1 MPAPGSAAADVDE
14 PLSASAIV
22 ADAGTV
28 TGHHLLHI
36 EGYSRTKEDFPN
48 GKCVKSCPFRV
59 AGRSWRIWYYP
70 NGAHPQD
77 ADYIAVSLALVESA
91 TGPVKARAKF
101 SLMDQEGEPVPPHT
115 VSTNL
120 CEFSVQGKEWGLYR
134 FITKEFLEASEH
146 LKDECFKIMCDVII
160 PGELRIEERATASP
174 FVAVPPSDM
183 HKHFGDFLAAK
194 DGFDVTFQVAGKTFR
209 AHRHIL
215 AARSPVFKAE
225 LLGAMR
231 EGTATGDCIRIDDLL
246 PEVFKVLLHFIYN
259 DSLPEMEVQEEAL
272 MAQHL
277 LEVADMYDMQR
288 LKLICEEKLC
298 SHLEV
303 SMAAMTLVLAEQHNC
318 QGLKE
323 ACIEFLKSPDVLE
336 AFMETGGFEHLTK
349 SCPAIVKE
357 LIMPKVATPLQK
369 RRKLGK

>member
-14 PLSASAIV
+14 PRSASAIV
-22 ADAGTV
+22 AGTV
-28 TGHHLLHI
+28 TGHHLLHV

-48 GKCVKSCPFRV
+48 GKCV
-59 AGRSWRIWYYP
+59 
-70 NGAHPQD
+70 N
-77 ADYIAVSLALVESA
+77 
-91 TGPVKARAKF
+91 
-101 SLMDQEGEPVPPHT
+101 LMDQDDEPVPPHT

-120 CEFSVQGKEWGLYR
+120 YEFSVQGTAWGLYR

-146 LKDECFKIMCDVII
+146 LKNECFKIMCDVII
-160 PGELRIEERATASP
+160 PGELHIEERATASP
-174 FVAVPPSDM
+174 FVVVPPSDM

-194 DGFDVTFQVAGKTFR
+194 DGFDVTFQVAGETFR

-231 EGTATGDCIRIDDLL
+231 EGTATGYCIRIDDLL

-259 DSLPEMEVQEEAL
+259 DWVPEMEVQEETV

-277 LEVADMYDMQR
+277 LEAADRYDMQR

-298 SHLEV
+298 NYLEV
-303 SMAAMTLVLAEQHNC
+303 SMAATTLVLAEQHNC
-318 QGLKE
+318 QGLKD
-323 ACIEFLKSPDVLE
+323 ACIEFLKSPGALE
-336 AFMETGGFEHLTK
+336 AVMATDGFDHLTK
-349 SCPAIVKE
+349 TCPALVKE
-357 LIMPKVATPLQK
+357 LMFKLATPLYK
-369 RRKLGK
+369 RKKVGT